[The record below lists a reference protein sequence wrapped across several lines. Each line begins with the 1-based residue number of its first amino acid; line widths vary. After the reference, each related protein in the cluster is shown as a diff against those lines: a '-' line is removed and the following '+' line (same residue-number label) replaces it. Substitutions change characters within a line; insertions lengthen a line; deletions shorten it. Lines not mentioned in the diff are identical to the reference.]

1 MSNRKY
7 SRHYELVAVGE
18 PYPTTK
24 ISSSHI
30 AYDAIMRH
38 FSGQYALPKLTE
50 YQEHFIF
57 IALDRSNKVISMK
70 TISTGGIHGTV
81 VDVRI
86 IAKYLTEMMASACIL
101 AHNHPSGN
109 LKPSA
114 QDDQMTSDIKK
125 GLNLL
130 EILVL
135 DHLIF
140 SDKSF
145 YSYADQ
151 GRLT

>member
-7 SRHYELVAVGE
+7 GRHYELVEVGE

-24 ISSSHI
+24 LTSSQDSFN
-30 AYDAIMRH
+30 AIRKH
-38 FSGQYALPKLTE
+38 FLGQYGTMALTP
-50 YQEHFIF
+50 YQEHFI
-57 IALDRSNKVISMK
+57 IVALDRSNKIISVK
-70 TISTGGIHGTV
+70 TVSTGGIHGTV
-81 VDVRI
+81 MDVRI
-86 IAKYLTEMMASACIL
+86 VAKFLIDMLASACIL

-114 QDDQMTSDIKK
+114 QDDVITKQTKE
-125 GLNLL
+125 GLKLL
-130 EILVL
+130 DILVL
-135 DHLIF
+135 DHLII

-151 GRLT
+151 GRIT

>member
-7 SRHYELVAVGE
+7 GRHYELVAVGE

-24 ISSSHI
+24 LSSSH
-30 AYDAIMRH
+30 DSFKAIRTH
-38 FSGQYALPKLTE
+38 FSGANGNESLTE
-50 YQEHFIF
+50 YQEHFIL
-57 IALDRSNKVISMK
+57 IGLDRSNKIISMK
-70 TISTGGIHGTV
+70 TVSTGGIHGTI
-81 VDVRI
+81 VDSRI
-86 IAKYLTEMMASACIL
+86 IAKFLIEMMASACIL

-114 QDDQMTSDIKK
+114 QDDVITKQVKD
-125 GLNLL
+125 GLKLL
-130 EILVL
+130 DILVL

-151 GRLT
+151 GRMT